1 LKALALFSGGLD
13 SILSMKLV
21 IDQEIEVVAI
31 YVDTGFGSLNDRV
44 SYLQRMCDFIGAKL
58 EILDLKE
65 KYLGEV
71 LFEPKYGYGK
81 NFNPCIDC
89 HGFMFRHTAKLL
101 EKYDASFMISG
112 EVLGQR
118 PMSQNKDALGIV
130 QKLSEN
136 EDLVLRPLSAKLLP
150 MTKAEREGWVD
161 REKLLD
167 IWGRSRAIQL
177 EMAKKIGLEN
187 FEPPAGGCLLTDV
200 QFSNRLRDFVAN
212 DTLEIEDIDT
222 LKVGRQLRLPDGAKL
237 IIGRN
242 QEDNEKLEA
251 TNSKKYLK
259 ARIMDAIG
267 PLVLF
272 EKNASEADKKM
283 AADFIVSYGKTELE
297 KVYDVN
303 FGDFIVQGKKLV
315 SKDAIQKY
323 LIV

>member
-1 LKALALFSGGLD
+1 LRALALFSGGLD
-13 SILSMKLV
+13 SILSMKIV
-21 IDQEIEVVAI
+21 IDQGIEVVAI
-31 YVDTGFGSLNDRV
+31 HVNTGFGSLNDRLT
-44 SYLQRMCDFIGAKL
+44 YMQKMCDFIGAKL
-58 EILDLKE
+58 EVLDLKE
-65 KYLGEV
+65 KYLDEV
-71 LFEPKYGYGK
+71 LFEPQYGYGK

-101 EKYDASFMISG
+101 EKYEASFMISG

-130 QKLSEN
+130 QKLSLHD
-136 EDLVLRPLSAKLLP
+136 DLVVRPLSAKLLP
-150 MTKAEREGWVD
+150 ISKPEREGWID

-167 IWGRSRAIQL
+167 IWGRSRAVQL
-177 EMAKKIGLEN
+177 GIAKEIGLED

-242 QEDNEKLEA
+242 QEDNLKLEE

-259 ARIMDAIG
+259 ARIVDATG

-272 EKNASEADKKM
+272 EKNASEADTKM
-283 AADFIVSYGKTELE
+283 AADFIVSYGKTEAG

-303 FGDFIVQGKKLV
+303 FGEFIVQGEKLA
-315 SKDAIQKY
+315 SKDIMQKY